1 MARLTLVVVD
11 DEQEILRALKRLFR
25 NDFDIETF
33 DRGADCLTYIEQGG
47 AADIVLS
54 DIRMPFMDGFA
65 LMEKIQQCAPDITRL
80 CISGYADID
89 RCQQA
94 IEQGLFKYIIPK
106 PWDNFELKSIV
117 QLFAENKQLKQQLAL
132 LSEQLE
138 GGG

>member
-25 NDFDIETF
+25 HDFDVEVF
-33 DRGADCLTYIEQGG
+33 DNGADCITHIEQGG
-47 AADIVLS
+47 PVDIVLS

-65 LMEKIQQCAPDITRL
+65 LMDKIQQQAPDITRL

-94 IEQGLFKYIIPK
+94 IEKGLFEYIIPK
-106 PWDNFELKSIV
+106 PWDNFELKCIV
-117 QLFAENKQLKQQLAL
+117 KLFAENRQLKQQIAS